1 MTLNEIAYNIL
12 NLVRGGRSHHDEHI
26 SLEQIKFN
34 VQYYRAIFIR
44 RDYQRNGLVTRHLE
58 QDLGCLNLVEVD
70 AAKCCGMSVGC
81 SVYRTEKEIPKT
93 VRFNFEEAI
102 TFVGGV
108 DGITNIPF
116 VYSHMVPYLEYD
128 KYTKDNPKAYMIN
141 NYLYVYEPGEIGLI
155 NVRGIFEDP
164 RDLITYDC
172 DGSRCYDDET
182 EYPLP
187 MDMLQ
192 GITQGI
198 SSGELQMLVVSPNDT
213 TNDRMQDQAP
223 APPQGGGQQ
232 QG

>member
-26 SLEQIKFN
+26 SLEQLKFN

-44 RDYQRNGLVTRHLE
+44 RDYQRNGKITRHLE
-58 QDLGCLNLVEVD
+58 QDLGCLNLIKVD
-70 AAKCCGMSVGC
+70 AAKCCGMNVGC
-81 SVYRTEKEIPKT
+81 SVYRTEREIPKT

-102 TFVGGV
+102 TFVGSV
-108 DGITNIPF
+108 DGVTRIPF
-116 VYSHMVPYLEYD
+116 VESHIIPYIEYD
-128 KYTKDNPKAYMIN
+128 KYTKDNPKSYMIN
-141 NYLYVYEPGEIGLI
+141 NYLYIYEPKEIGII

-172 DGSRCYDDET
+172 DGAQCYQDDA

-187 MDMLQ
+187 LDMVQ

-198 SSGELQMLVVSPNDT
+198 VGGELQLIAGSYNDT
-213 TNDRMQDQAP
+213 ANDKAQDKP
-223 APPQGGGQQ
+223 LGGPQPKGE
-232 QG
+232 